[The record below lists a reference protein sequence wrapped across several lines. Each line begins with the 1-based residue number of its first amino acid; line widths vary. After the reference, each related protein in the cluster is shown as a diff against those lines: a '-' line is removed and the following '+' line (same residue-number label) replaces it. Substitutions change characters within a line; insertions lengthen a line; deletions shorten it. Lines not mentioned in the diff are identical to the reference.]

1 MNTPEFRT
9 LLEKLHRELET
20 ADQVDERGRELLRAL
35 DTDIH
40 ALLERSEEA
49 SLPSTLSRLDEA
61 IAHFEIEHP
70 QVTAALSQMFAS
82 LSNAGI

>member
-1 MNTPEFRT
+1 MNTPEFQT
-9 LLEKLHRELET
+9 LLEQLRRELET
-20 ADQVDERGRELLRAL
+20 ADQIDDKGRELLQAL

-40 ALLERSEEA
+40 ALLERSEGA

-61 IAHFEIEHP
+61 IAHFEVEHP
-70 QVTAALSQMFAS
+70 SLTAALSQMFAS